1 MIRDVTGLNEA
12 RDGSTPNP
20 DALVG
25 VQKLAA
31 LNSNTATR
39 HILNGGLSITRKL
52 AECLSLRI
60 SDILKY
66 ADFKE
71 EFSMQIGKYNLSI
84 LEDIQNLYLHSFGIF
99 IELEPDEEE
108 RQQTEANIQMALN
121 RDQIDLEDAIDIR
134 LVKNLKLANELLK
147 VKRKKREEK
156 RQEAE
161 MQKMQQQGEINMQ
174 SQQAAA
180 QAKAQQIQMEAQVKS
195 SVKQT
200 EMQLEMQKMQ
210 MEVNFKKELMQM
222 EFDFNMQLKGI
233 ETEGLMQREEKKE
246 MAKDDRVK
254 KQATAQSKLIDQRK
268 NNLPPVN
275 FESEDDSLDG
285 FDLSGFEPR

>member
-1 MIRDVTGLNEA
+1 
-12 RDGSTPNP
+12 
-20 DALVG
+20 
-25 VQKLAA
+25 
-31 LNSNTATR
+31 
-39 HILNGGLSITRKL
+39 
-52 AECLSLRI
+52 
-60 SDILKY
+60 
-66 ADFKE
+66 
-71 EFSMQIGKYNLSI
+71 
-84 LEDIQNLYLHSFGIF
+84 
-99 IELEPDEEE
+99 
-108 RQQTEANIQMALN
+108 
-121 RDQIDLEDAIDIR
+121 
-134 LVKNLKLANELLK
+134 
-147 VKRKKREEK
+147 
-156 RQEAE
+156 
-161 MQKMQQQGEINMQ
+161 
-174 SQQAAA
+174 
-180 QAKAQQIQMEAQVKS
+180 MEAQVKS